1 MRNKLS
7 VFSQPI
13 TKGGVDTLNLP
24 RNSVHDAYIL
34 RFTVGVSN
42 GTSASITPTPKDIL
56 DAIGEIRLV
65 TDSTRVHYDI
75 TGHDLALLNALMQVN
90 STDPFIDQTLDAVAA
105 GETANYEFCLYLDEG
120 DIIATAHS
128 NVELTVKFGD
138 KTNMGLTI
146 TRAECLL
153 TIKESLYSA
162 QELVAKYGEGLA
174 TAAEPKVYVQ
184 TAKCG
189 ANTEFS
195 GFFDLPTGTLLRKAM
210 LYVTNSTGKLPEQI
224 GILRTNPDRVELNKE
239 DFKTHI
245 ELDQIIYRTKLPYEF
260 VEDSKLAAA
269 YVIDYGTQWQSNGI
283 GKNGWSYAKGDI
295 MLAAKTPVDI
305 NVRYI
310 SIESMV
316 NTAVYPPTL
325 FTEY

>member
-34 RFTVGVSN
+34 RFNINVKN
-42 GTSASITPTPKDIL
+42 GTTGSITPTPKDIL
-56 DAIGEIRLV
+56 DAITEIRVV

-75 TGHDLALLNALMQVN
+75 TGHDLALLNSLIQVN
-90 STDPFIDQTLDAVAA
+90 STEPFIDKTLSAIAA
-105 GETANYEFCLYLDEG
+105 NGTDNYEFCLYLDEG
-120 DIIATAHS
+120 DIIATAHT
-128 NVELTVKFGD
+128 NVELTVKFAGTTT
-138 KTNMGLTI
+138 KGLTV
-146 TRAECLL
+146 TGAECLL
-153 TIKESLYSA
+153 TIKESLYSQA
-162 QELVAKYGEGLA
+162 ELLAKYGEGLA
-174 TAAEPKVYVQ
+174 RAAEPKVYVQ
-184 TAKCG
+184 TAKCNG
-189 ANTEFS
+189 NTEFS
-195 GFFDLPTGTLLRKAM
+195 GFFDLPTGTLLRKA
-210 LYVTNSTGKLPEQI
+210 LLLITNSTGTLPDQI

-245 ELDQIIYRTKLPYEF
+245 ELDQIIYRTKLPYKH
-260 VEDSKLAAA
+260 VAGTSLSAA

-283 GKNGWSYAKGDI
+283 GKNGWSFAKGDI
-295 MLAAKTPVDI
+295 QLAAKTTADQ

-316 NTAVYPPTL
+316 NTSVYPAAL